1 MDAKNAQIQKL
12 KGEIKNE
19 NAQKTETKEKNDKEY
34 DSWKEGKKKRL
45 DELSL
50 KIKQLDELN
59 KKIWIEY
66 NEKNEAYQEQKH
78 KVDFQE
84 WQHRVKERKIRDKQR

>member
-66 NEKNEAYQEQKH
+66 NEKNEAYWEQKH
-78 KVDFQE
+78 KVDFLE

>member
-66 NEKNEAYQEQKH
+66 NEKNEAYWEQKH
-78 KVDFQE
+78 KVDFLE
-84 WQHRVKERKIRDKQR
+84 WQHKVK

>member
-50 KIKQLDELN
+50 KIKQLDSPNSHLSPRNTQISKSNWPVEYKPL
-59 KKIWIEY
+59 KAPEIKIEDCICW
-66 NEKNEAYQEQKH
+66 EKL
-78 KVDFQE
+78 
-84 WQHRVKERKIRDKQR
+84 II

>member
-19 NAQKTETKEKNDKEY
+19 NAQKTETKEKNDQEY

-66 NEKNEAYQEQKH
+66 NEKNEAYWEQKH
-78 KVDFQE
+78 KLDFLE